1 MAALDLVD
9 WPADRTLTLSGSA
22 GALRIPLALRNTT
35 AGPLQL
41 AEASLADVRLAGGG
55 RPLRIEPVPVQLSVA
70 GKGVTRAQ
78 LRLRLDPATPP
89 GRYEGKVK
97 LGALQRTVAID
108 VLPEVKLGIR
118 PAPVVV
124 DATEGREQRVTVA
137 FENRGNVPLT
147 IDLTGDYPL
156 GEEVSIPPGR
166 IEDAATADNP
176 LAAIF
181 DRVIGRAPAPTLVPF
196 GVLKLAMPGGAE
208 HLQPGEARTAEVS
221 VSLPKGLSPIAR
233 YHLFAPLYAVDL
245 HLVVVT
251 GAKSPTPP
259 KPPKPVR
266 RPKGVPA

>member
-22 GALRIPLALRNTT
+22 GALRIPLALRNK
-35 AGPLQL
+35 AAEPLQL

-55 RPLRIEPVPVQLSVA
+55 RPLRTEPLPVQLSVA
-70 GKGVTRAQ
+70 ANGVTRAQ

-97 LGALQRTVAID
+97 LGSLQRTVAIE
-108 VLPEVKLGIR
+108 VLPEVKLGVR
-118 PAPVVV
+118 PAPVVIDV
-124 DATEGREQRVTVA
+124 AAGREQQFAVA

-156 GEEVSIPPGR
+156 GEEVPIAPDR
-166 IEDAATADNP
+166 IGGAAAADSP

-181 DRVIGRAPAPTLVPF
+181 DRVIGRTAAPSLVPF
-196 GVLKLAMPGGAE
+196 GALKLAMPAGPE
-208 HLQPGEARTAEVS
+208 LLQPGEARTAQVLA
-221 VSLPKGLSPIAR
+221 SLPKDLSPIAR

-245 HLVVVT
+245 HIVLVT
-251 GAKSPTPP
+251 GAKSPTPA
-259 KPPKPVR
+259 KPAR

>member
-1 MAALDLVD
+1 MGALDLVD
-9 WPADRTLTLSGSA
+9 WPADRTLTLSGST
-22 GALRIPLALRNTT
+22 GALRIPLALRNSS
-35 AGPLQL
+35 AEPLQL
-41 AEASLADVRLAGGG
+41 AEVSLADVRLAGGG
-55 RPLRIEPVPVQLSVA
+55 APLRTQPAPIQLSVA
-70 GKGVTRAQ
+70 GNGVTRAQ

-89 GRYEGKVK
+89 GRYEGEVTMAG
-97 LGALQRTVAID
+97 LRRTVAID

-124 DATEGREQRVTVA
+124 DAAAGPEQRFTVA

-156 GEEVSIPPGR
+156 GEEVPIAPDR
-166 IEDAATADNP
+166 IDKGSAAGNP

-196 GVLKLAMPGGAE
+196 GALKLAMPGGPE
-208 HLQPGEARTAEVS
+208 LLQPGEARTAQVS
-221 VSLPKGLSPIAR
+221 VSLPKDLSPIAR

-245 HLVVVT
+245 HIVVVT
-251 GAKSPTPP
+251 GAKPP
-259 KPPKPVR
+259 IPAKPAR